1 MANGKPNK
9 DVYDPLVLVL
19 KGLDKAKHT
28 ISKKVKKI
36 RYFFIKILKLRHLN
50 TEIALRDQQCN
61 GYSFV
66 LCYFPEL

>member
-36 RYFFIKILKLRHLN
+36 
-50 TEIALRDQQCN
+50 
-61 GYSFV
+61 
-66 LCYFPEL
+66 